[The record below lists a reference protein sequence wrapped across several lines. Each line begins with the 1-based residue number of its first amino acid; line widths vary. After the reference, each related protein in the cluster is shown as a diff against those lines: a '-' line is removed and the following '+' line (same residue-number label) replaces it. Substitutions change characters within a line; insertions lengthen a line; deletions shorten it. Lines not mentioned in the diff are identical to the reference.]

1 MSPNVHRTLRFVY
14 AGEMEASPKRINV
27 TLDAEQ
33 AEKLARMAER
43 SHLQEGT
50 LAKSLL
56 SVAIDA
62 AEPDAAHVHLILDSI
77 PGALARAQ
85 QGLVEAHSDAVIPA
99 DEL

>member
-1 MSPNVHRTLRFVY
+1 
-14 AGEMEASPKRINV
+14 MEASPKRINV

-62 AEPDAAHVHLILDSI
+62 ANPDASHIHVILDSI

-85 QGLVEAHSDAVIPA
+85 EGLAQAHAGETIPL

>member
-1 MSPNVHRTLRFVY
+1 
-14 AGEMEASPKRINV
+14 MEASPKRINV
-27 TLDAEQ
+27 TLDGEQ

-56 SVAIDA
+56 SIAIDSA
-62 AEPDAAHVHLILDSI
+62 DPDASHVHLILDSI

-85 QGLVEAHSDAVIPA
+85 AGLQEARAGKGIPL